1 MGDFSNNSKKVT
13 VFGGTGFLGR
23 YIVQRLARQGWMIN
37 VVTRNPSEALFL
49 KTAGYIGQINL
60 FQGDFRN
67 FENLKS
73 ILKDSDVLINCVG
86 ILNESANQKF
96 KFLHSDVPA
105 KLAHY
110 ATELGIN
117 KFINISS
124 IGADESSNSEYAKT
138 KGLGEIRIRQ
148 AFPDAIILRSSVIFG
163 AEDKFFNLFSSI
175 ATFSPVIPLVGG
187 RTLFQPVYV
196 DDIAFAVEKILTDP
210 KLTYKNGVTYELG
223 GPEVFCFRDLMKKML
238 SIIKRRRFILEIP
251 FWIANIMCPL
261 VYMANKL
268 SFNTIPLLITKD
280 QIKQLKKN
288 NIVSEKALGFGD
300 LGIFP
305 RVIDAILPTYLSR
318 HRPKGQFCDL

>member
-60 FQGDFRN
+60 FQGDFTN

-73 ILKDSDVLINCVG
+73 ILKDSNVLINCVG
-86 ILNESANQKF
+86 ILNESAKQKF
-96 KFLHSDVPA
+96 KFLHSYVPA

-110 ATELGIN
+110 ATELGID

-138 KGLGEIRIRQ
+138 KGLGEKKIRQ

-175 ATFSPVIPLVGG
+175 ATFSPIIPVVGG
-187 RTLFQPVYV
+187 KTLFQPVYV

-288 NIVSEKALGFGD
+288 NIVSEKALGFKD
-300 LGIFP
+300 LEIFP
-305 RVIDAILPTYLSR
+305 RVIDAILPTYLNR
-318 HRPKGQFCDL
+318 YRPKGQFCDL

>member
-1 MGDFSNNSKKVT
+1 MGDFSNNSKRVT

-37 VVTRNPSEALFL
+37 VVTRNPNEALFL
-49 KTAGYIGQINL
+49 KTAGHIGQVNL
-60 FQGDFRN
+60 VKGDFLN

-73 ILKDSDVLINCVG
+73 TVMSSDVLINCVG

-96 KFLHSDVPA
+96 KFLHSDAPA

-110 ATELGIN
+110 ATELGI
-117 KFINISS
+117 KQFINISS

-138 KGLGEIRIRQ
+138 KGLGEIRIRK
-148 AFPDAIILRSSVIFG
+148 AFPEAIILRSSVIFG

-175 ATFSPVIPLVGG
+175 ATLSPVIPVVGG
-187 RTLFQPVYV
+187 KTLFQPVYV

-238 SIIKRRRFILEIP
+238 STIKRRRFILEIP

-261 VYMANKL
+261 VYVANKL

>member
-60 FQGDFRN
+60 VQGDFIN

-73 ILKDSDVLINCVG
+73 ILKDSNVLINCVG

-96 KFLHSDVPA
+96 KFLHSDAPA

-110 ATELGIN
+110 ATELGID

-175 ATFSPVIPLVGG
+175 ATLSPVIPVVGG
-187 RTLFQPVYV
+187 KTLFQPVYV
-196 DDIAFAVEKILTDP
+196 DDIAFAIEKILMDP
-210 KLTYKNGVTYELG
+210 KLTHKNGVTYELG
-223 GPEVFCFRDLMKKML
+223 GPEVFCFRDLMQKML
-238 SIIKRRRFILEIP
+238 STIKRRRFILEIP

-261 VYMANKL
+261 VYVANKL
-268 SFNTIPLLITKD
+268 SINTIPLLITTD

-288 NIVSEKALGFGD
+288 NIVSEKELGFGD
-300 LGIFP
+300 LEIFP
-305 RVIDAILPTYLSR
+305 RVIDAILPTYLNR
-318 HRPKGQFCDL
+318 YRPKGQFCDL

>member
-1 MGDFSNNSKKVT
+1 MGDFSNNSKRVT

-37 VVTRNPSEALFL
+37 VVTRNPNEALFL
-49 KTAGYIGQINL
+49 KTAGHIGQVNL
-60 FQGDFRN
+60 VKGDFLN

-73 ILKDSDVLINCVG
+73 TVMSSDALINCVG

-96 KFLHSDVPA
+96 KFLHSDAPA

-110 ATELGIN
+110 ATELGI
-117 KFINISS
+117 KQFINISS

-148 AFPDAIILRSSVIFG
+148 AFPEAIILRSSVIFG
-163 AEDKFFNLFSSI
+163 AEDKFFNLFSSM
-175 ATFSPVIPLVGG
+175 ATLSPVIPVVGG
-187 RTLFQPVYV
+187 KTLFQPVYV
-196 DDIAFAVEKILTDP
+196 DDIALAVEKILTDP
-210 KLTYKNGVTYELG
+210 KLLYKNGLTYELG
-223 GPEVFCFRDLMKKML
+223 GPEVFSFRDLMQKML
-238 SIIKRRRFILEIP
+238 ATIKRRRYILEIP
-251 FWIANIMCPL
+251 FWIANIMCPF
-261 VYMANKL
+261 VYVANKL

>member
-23 YIVQRLARQGWMIN
+23 YIIQRLARQGWMIN

-96 KFLHSDVPA
+96 KFLHSDAPA

-110 ATELGIN
+110 ATELGIK

-124 IGADESSNSEYAKT
+124 IGADETSNSEYAKT

-148 AFPDAIILRSSVIFG
+148 AFPEAIILRSSVIFG

-268 SFNTIPLLITKD
+268 SFNIIPLLITKD

-288 NIVSEKALGFGD
+288 NIVSEKALGFED

-305 RVIDAILPTYLSR
+305 RVIDAILPTYLNR
-318 HRPKGQFCDL
+318 YRPKGQFCDL